1 MIDKTVVLGTNLMKI
16 SSTMTFKTNVFSLP
30 WRRNILTAVW
40 LVGFALL
47 LDWIKDEWRIII

>member
-40 LVGFALL
+40 LVGFTFF
-47 LDWIKDEWRIII
+47 WIGLKMNGE